1 MSSLTNHLKRHLVHF
16 LCLTPKKKKIEQ
28 LHLSQYKKTIRI
40 QQQGKGYQPQ
50 YVAGSDHHYSEHVDS
65 HYSHLELE
73 ELPQGKRQPKI
84 LKKFSIK
91 ISIKKEYGQFLLSTV
106 LLHTKYTQDFLK
118 LKLWPKITFS
128 ILNTFTIFSTQIL
141 YGKQL
146 RKYGPTHFELTKN

>member
-50 YVAGSDHHYSEHVDS
+50 YVAGSDHHYSEHVDI

-73 ELPQGKRQPKI
+73 ELPQCTKIQNLKPKKS
-84 LKKFSIK
+84 LASKKKKKTHKIEAEYCLRKWKVSTRPIRSWSRRWPPTTK
-91 ISIKKEYGQFLLSTV
+91 ISAS
-106 LLHTKYTQDFLK
+106 
-118 LKLWPKITFS
+118 PKFFYINLIETG
-128 ILNTFTIFSTQIL
+128 IQN
-141 YGKQL
+141 
-146 RKYGPTHFELTKN
+146 